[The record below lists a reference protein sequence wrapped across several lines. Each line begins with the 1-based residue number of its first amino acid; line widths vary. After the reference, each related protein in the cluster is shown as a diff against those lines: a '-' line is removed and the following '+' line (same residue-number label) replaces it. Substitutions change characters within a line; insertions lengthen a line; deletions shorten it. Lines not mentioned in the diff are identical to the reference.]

1 MSYICKFW
9 FCNIYV
15 KYKQYVK
22 YDKYTEYVKYA
33 EYAEYNKYVQYV
45 KYNKYV
51 KYDKYEEKSKMFW
64 KNQLTWMCVYACDS
78 SVEAEVR
85 KGRQRLGRLQVVVRE
100 QLGPQLGYKAMME
113 WGSARDL

>member
-15 KYKQYVK
+15 KYKQYIK

-33 EYAEYNKYVQYV
+33 EYAEYNEYV
-45 KYNKYV
+45 KYV
-51 KYDKYEEKSKMFW
+51 KYDEYEEKSKMFW
-64 KNQLTWMCVYACDS
+64 KNQLTCMCAYACDS

-85 KGRQRLGRLQVVVRE
+85 KGRQRRLHWQVVVRE
-100 QLGPQLGYKAMME
+100 QLGPQLGYKVMME
-113 WGSARDL
+113 WGYARDL